1 MCKIGDF
8 CLENLFD
15 YKGELFK
22 KFLYFKFLNVSV
34 YLEMKL
40 LWDEFDEL
48 GMEMIVI
55 KVGR

>member
-15 YKGELFK
+15 DKGELFK